1 MLPAAVEE
9 TMRDALPA
17 RVALV
22 MGDPCGISPELTAKL
37 LAMPDAAEAALLV
50 IGDRRVLAAGE
61 AVAQVSLDLPV
72 IADAARAQLAP
83 GRPVFLDLAHLDPAA
98 IRMGKASAEG
108 GGFALANYRCG
119 LGLAKRGVVDALCF
133 TPFNK
138 QALRLA
144 GNPYEDEI
152 QLAAEVL
159 DHAGTH
165 GEFNV
170 LETIWNARVT
180 SHVPLAKVS
189 GLLSVER
196 ILGAL
201 VLTRDAMQAAGYAR
215 PRIAVAALN
224 PHAGDGGNFGREEI
238 EIIGPAVEQ
247 AKAMQMAVDGPFPAD
262 TVYLRARD
270 GKFDAV
276 LSMYH
281 DQGQIAIKLMGFDR
295 GVTVLGGLPVPICT
309 PAHGTAYDIAGQGI
323 ANPEATR
330 QAFRI
335 ACRMG
340 AARRLAA

>member
-1 MLPAAVEE
+1 MS
-9 TMRDALPA
+9 DILPA
-17 RVALV
+17 RVGLV
-22 MGDPCGISPELTAKL
+22 MGDPCGISPELMAKL
-37 LAMPDAAEAALLV
+37 LAKPETAPQAAILV

-61 AVAQVSLDLPV
+61 KVAKVSLNLPLV
-72 IADAARAQLAP
+72 RTAEEAMLSV
-83 GRPVFLDLAHLDPAA
+83 GRPVFLDLGHLDPRD
-98 IRMGKASAEG
+98 ITLREASAKG
-108 GGFALANYRCG
+108 GGFAMTNFKHG
-119 LGLAKRGVVDALCF
+119 LGLAKQGIVDALCF

-138 QALRLA
+138 TALRLA
-144 GNPYEDEI
+144 GNPYEDEL
-152 QLAAEVL
+152 QLAADVL
-159 DHAGTH
+159 GHKGAY

-170 LETIWNARVT
+170 LEKIWNARVT

-189 GLLSVER
+189 SLLSVER
-196 ILGAL
+196 ILDAL
-201 VLTRDAMQAAGYAR
+201 RLTRDAMQAAGHAR

-238 EIIGPAVEQ
+238 DIIGPAVEK
-247 AKAMQMAVDGPFPAD
+247 AKAMQFDVEGPFPSD

-281 DQGQIAIKLMGFDR
+281 DQGQIAIKLMGFDK
-295 GVTVLGGLPVPICT
+295 GVTVLGGLPIPICT
-309 PAHGTAYDIAGQGI
+309 PAHGTAYEIAGQGV

-340 AARRLAA
+340 AARRAMAA